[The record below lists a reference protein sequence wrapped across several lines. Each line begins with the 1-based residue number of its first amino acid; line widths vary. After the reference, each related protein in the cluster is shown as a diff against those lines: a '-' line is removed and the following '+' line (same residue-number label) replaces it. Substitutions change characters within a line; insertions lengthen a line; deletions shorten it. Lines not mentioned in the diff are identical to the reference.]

1 MSLGTILASALT
13 LPGMPAEP
21 SRPRT
26 ALVLMG
32 GGARTAYQAGVLL
45 GIDRILGRTPR
56 NRYDL
61 LVGTSAGALNAAFLA
76 AHADLG
82 SDASARMAEFW
93 QQVRSHDV
101 YRTAALPW
109 AAPMRWATLL
119 SAGWTLRRQ
128 ARSLL
133 DNAPLAGT
141 LRRGIPTDRIAR
153 NLLTGHLQ
161 GLAVTASSYTTGM
174 HWTFCQLADPRH
186 RQPWQRPGRQAS
198 LESITVR
205 HLMASA
211 AIPFIFPAVPLHVG
225 SGAQLHTEFFGDGS
239 MRQIAPLS
247 PARHLGATHILAIGV
262 SQPQRAGF
270 GEASTQVLAAAVR
283 QPSLAQI
290 ASHAMASV
298 FHDTLE
304 ADVEQTLRVNAS
316 LARLKELAPGAPL
329 PFRPLKVLA
338 IQPGASLDAVA
349 LEHLDALPAPAL
361 RLFKGLGGL
370 GQGSAALASYLL
382 FEPAYVQTLIAMGER
397 DALQRRRDIL
407 DFFADVP
414 HAHGSQAAVP

>member
-247 PARHLGATHILAIGV
+247 PARHLGPPTSWPSVCPSPSG
-262 SQPQRAGF
+262 P
-270 GEASTQVLAAAVR
+270 AS
-283 QPSLAQI
+283 
-290 ASHAMASV
+290 
-298 FHDTLE
+298 
-304 ADVEQTLRVNAS
+304 
-316 LARLKELAPGAPL
+316 AR
-329 PFRPLKVLA
+329 
-338 IQPGASLDAVA
+338 
-349 LEHLDALPAPAL
+349 PAPRCWPL
-361 RLFKGLGGL
+361 RCASRRWPRSPATRWPASSTTPWRRTSSRRC
-370 GQGSAALASYLL
+370 GSTPRS
-382 FEPAYVQTLIAMGER
+382 PA
-397 DALQRRRDIL
+397 
-407 DFFADVP
+407 
-414 HAHGSQAAVP
+414 